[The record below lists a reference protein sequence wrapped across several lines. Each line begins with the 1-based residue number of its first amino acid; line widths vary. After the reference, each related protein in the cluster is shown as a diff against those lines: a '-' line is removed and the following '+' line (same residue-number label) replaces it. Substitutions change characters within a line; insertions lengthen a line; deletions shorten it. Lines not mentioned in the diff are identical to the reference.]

1 MKTMDGVYT
10 LLAVGVF
17 TALYLVG
24 VTIMNALVVMSVCS
38 AIGLIFTYLWM
49 VVLKILKIFR
59 RINLNYQPCVVVLG
73 GRPNE
78 S

>member
-1 MKTMDGVYT
+1 MNTMDGVYT
-10 LLAVGVF
+10 LLVVGVF
-17 TALYLVG
+17 TALYQVG
-24 VTIMNALVVMSVCS
+24 VTTMNASAAMLVCS

-59 RINLNYQPCVVVLG
+59 RMNLNYQPCVVVLG
-73 GRPNE
+73 PRPNE